1 MVNESN
7 YPERIAF
14 VVGAVTGN
22 ELRAG
27 KRDVSQVFTLLTEP
41 HLGGCDFK
49 QSKII
54 PECRK
59 EDFELSISELLKSW
73 NSSTQLIFYFSG
85 HGEMIQNKYCFKFDE
100 QKYAFENLL
109 TDLKIYKVNRA
120 IIILDSCYSG
130 GAMDNGT
137 KSNGDS
143 RFIKDDH
150 IPEGIALIASS
161 KKTQES
167 YELKDDLQGVFTHLF
182 CQGIKSGLNNKLTD
196 KGLITIPEI
205 VTYINNK
212 LSQEDYSSFTQKA
225 LYHINK
231 SDQNIWITKNIT
243 NKTKKES
250 NRYIQKYLHK
260 EYLYLDSDYKRLKAL
275 SSKQLRLLVFDKEIY
290 IKQLK
295 RHIKQLENWLDTIIN
310 TPATNIENYNNQGN
324 TNMSEKMGDKIYIR
338 ENYGPVGKEGKIHG
352 AVGNKGEIYG
362 LAGSKGKIQ
371 DSNIARTIN
380 EDKQKTLAETAAEI
394 QQLLKQLEQSNPTET
409 TAGKMAVV
417 AQAIEIV
424 ENQPT
429 LKQRV
434 IGLLKSVGTEGF
446 KEALNNPFA
455 NLLVAAFQ
463 GWIEP

>member
-1 MVNESN
+1 MVHESD
-7 YPERIAF
+7 YPKRIAF
-14 VVGAVTGN
+14 VVGGATGN
-22 ELRAG
+22 ELLG
-27 KRDVSQVFTLLTEP
+27 VKRDVSEVFSILTDP
-41 HLGGCDFK
+41 SLGGCHPT

-54 PECRK
+54 PECNK
-59 EDFELSISELLKSW
+59 EEFVSSIDAMLEYW
-73 NSSTQLIFYFSG
+73 NSSAQLIFYFSG

-182 CQGIKSGLNNKLTD
+182 CQGIQSGLNNKLTD

-212 LSQEDYSSFTQKA
+212 LSQEDYSSFTQNA

-231 SDQNIWITKNIT
+231 SDQNICITKNIT

-250 NRYIQKYLHK
+250 NRYIQKDLHK
-260 EYLYLDSDYKRLKAL
+260 EYLYFDSDYKRLKAL
-275 SSKQLRLLVFDKEIY
+275 SSKQLRLLVFEKERY
-290 IKQLK
+290 
-295 RHIKQLENWLDTIIN
+295 IKQLENWLDRIIN
-310 TPATNIENYNNQGN
+310 RPATNIENYNNQGN

-446 KEALNNPFA
+446 KEALNNPVA